1 MIAGGEKNPEGKKK
15 KMITEKPQ
23 EGDVALGAKVECVH
37 YNQGW
42 INKRAC

>member
-37 YNQGW
+37 YN
-42 INKRAC
+42 